1 MTVEDCLDIQRSV
14 IKHLYSLYED
24 EAICLRKETKYFT
37 RRMVGAQFVELKQAD
52 EWESDSKPKNLTVLK
67 NYFENLN
74 EKILANKI
82 SNMIDRIKTYY
93 KNFVE
98 SSDFF
103 IEKRFLQDL
112 IDELLEISSELC
124 NNDKFKTAKACI
136 ALQDMLKKIPESER
150 TGIAPTISN
159 SAVDKYNSLNKKF
172 EQIEQIIRS
181 LVTDLAFLRYALS
194 QSVSQEII
202 YALAYIPNQD
212 LLKETPVWNEIV
224 QRHTDMYCEIFQS
237 LIPEQRNL
245 LAPLY
250 DKKMERD
257 MYEKFL
263 ASHGRQN
270 SDYVF
275 HYSDEDIARKIPQNK
290 LPLIYSRLRSIIKL
304 FFASPETDNK
314 NYILKTQFVKS
325 HLDTVI
331 KISTE
336 TWLLD
341 SITAYDLTSFDIL
354 KSRLNLKD
362 YELAD
367 ILGIDKSAYSR
378 FQNGKSKK
386 NLQSL
391 IMFKLAF
398 FGRFSFDFIQL
409 KTTIPTYGKIF
420 SNNLELKNEQE
431 HLKLT
436 NTDNDEVHSTIEI
449 SKYLNG
455 VLNYMPPYKEALLI
469 AFIDYYKSQ
478 FEERSEYLKKI
489 QNSKGEKKLLD
500 FIKILELL
508 QNLIE

>member
-24 EAICLRKETKYFT
+24 EAICLRKETKYFI
-37 RRMVGAQFVELKQAD
+37 RRMVGVQFVELKQAD
-52 EWESDSKPKNLTVLK
+52 EWESDSNPKNLTVLK

-150 TGIAPTISN
+150 ADIALTISN

-224 QRHTDMYCEIFQS
+224 
-237 LIPEQRNL
+237 
-245 LAPLY
+245 
-250 DKKMERD
+250 
-257 MYEKFL
+257 
-263 ASHGRQN
+263 
-270 SDYVF
+270 
-275 HYSDEDIARKIPQNK
+275 
-290 LPLIYSRLRSIIKL
+290 
-304 FFASPETDNK
+304 
-314 NYILKTQFVKS
+314 
-325 HLDTVI
+325 
-331 KISTE
+331 
-336 TWLLD
+336 
-341 SITAYDLTSFDIL
+341 
-354 KSRLNLKD
+354 
-362 YELAD
+362 
-367 ILGIDKSAYSR
+367 
-378 FQNGKSKK
+378 
-386 NLQSL
+386 
-391 IMFKLAF
+391 
-398 FGRFSFDFIQL
+398 
-409 KTTIPTYGKIF
+409 
-420 SNNLELKNEQE
+420 
-431 HLKLT
+431 
-436 NTDNDEVHSTIEI
+436 
-449 SKYLNG
+449 
-455 VLNYMPPYKEALLI
+455 
-469 AFIDYYKSQ
+469 
-478 FEERSEYLKKI
+478 
-489 QNSKGEKKLLD
+489 
-500 FIKILELL
+500 
-508 QNLIE
+508 